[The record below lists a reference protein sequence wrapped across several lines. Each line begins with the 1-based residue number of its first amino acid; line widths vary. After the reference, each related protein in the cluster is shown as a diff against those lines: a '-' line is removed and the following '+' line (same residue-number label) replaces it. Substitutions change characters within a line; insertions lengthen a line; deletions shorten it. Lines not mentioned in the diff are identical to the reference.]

1 MMQKFN
7 INKLLREPLLHFL
20 VIGAGLFFLFS
31 QVGDPDIAIDNR
43 IVITQADL
51 DRLADV
57 WLRRTGRPPTSQDR
71 ERQLEHFIREQV
83 LYREALAMGLDK
95 DDVIVRR
102 RLSQKMEYLFN
113 DLSLIVEPSEAELNA
128 FLTENF
134 SKFTVP
140 AKISFRHIYLDPGSR
155 GQGVYEDAK
164 KLLTQL
170 HDPAGVTDVTSK
182 GDRSLL
188 PYDYSEEREKQLAGL
203 FGKSFA
209 AQLFALPAGSWQA
222 PITSEYG
229 VHLVYVK
236 SHIKS
241 RLPQLAE
248 IRERVS
254 SEWQAEKQREANEVF
269 YQSLRQRYEI
279 VLDDNIVKDAMV
291 SAEQ

>member
-71 ERQLEHFIREQV
+71 ERQL
-83 LYREALAMGLDK
+83 AMGLDNN
-95 DDVIVRR
+95 DVIVRR

-113 DLSLIVEPSEAELNA
+113 DLSATAEPTEAELNA
-128 FLTENF
+128 FLTDNV
-134 SKFTVP
+134 SKFTFP
-140 AKISFRHIYLDPGSR
+140 ATISFRHIYLNPNSH
-155 GQGVYEDAK
+155 GQGIYEDAE
-164 KLLTQL
+164 KLLAQL

-188 PYDYSEEREKQLAGL
+188 PYDYSEEREKQLASL
-203 FGKSFA
+203 FGESFA
-209 AQLFALPAGSWQA
+209 TQLFALPAGSWQG
-222 PITSEYG
+222 PITSRYG
-229 VHLVYVK
+229 VHLIYVK

-241 RLPQLAE
+241 RLPQLTE
-248 IRERVS
+248 IRGRVAS
-254 SEWQAEKQREANEVF
+254 AWLAEKQRKSNAVF

>member
-7 INKLLREPLLHFL
+7 IYTLLREPLLHFL
-20 VIGAGLFFLFS
+20 LIGAGLFFLFN
-31 QVGDPDIAIDNR
+31 QVGETDIVTDNR

-57 WLRRTGRPPTSQDR
+57 WLRRTGRPPRSQER
-71 ERQLEHFIREQV
+71 ERQLDHFIREEV

-113 DLSLIVEPSEAELNA
+113 DLSATAEPTETELNT
-128 FLTENF
+128 FLTDNV

-140 AKISFRHIYLDPGSR
+140 AKISFRHIYLDPNSR
-155 GQGVYEDAK
+155 GQEVYKDAE
-164 KLLTQL
+164 KLLAQL
-170 HDPAGVTDVTSK
+170 HDPAGVTDVASK

-203 FGKSFA
+203 FGESFA
-209 AQLFALPAGSWQA
+209 TQLFALPAGSWQG
-222 PITSEYG
+222 PITSAYG

-241 RLPQLAE
+241 RLPQLTE

-254 SEWQAEKQREANEVF
+254 GEWQAEKQRRSNEVF

-279 VLDDNIVKDAMV
+279 VLDDNIVKDATV
-291 SAEQ
+291 SAEP

>member
-7 INKLLREPLLHFL
+7 IYTLLREPLLHFL
-20 VIGAGLFFLFS
+20 LIGAGLFFLFN
-31 QVGDPDIAIDNR
+31 QVGETDIVTDNR

-57 WLRRTGRPPTSQDR
+57 WLRRTGRPPRSQER
-71 ERQLEHFIREQV
+71 ERQLDHFIREEV

-113 DLSLIVEPSEAELNA
+113 DLSATAEPTETELNT
-128 FLTENF
+128 FLTDNV

-140 AKISFRHIYLDPGSR
+140 AKISFCHIYLNPNSR
-155 GQGVYEDAK
+155 GQGVYEDAE
-164 KLLTQL
+164 KLLAQL
-170 HDPAGVTDVTSK
+170 HDPAGVTDVTSR

-188 PYDYSEEREKQLAGL
+188 PYDYSEERGKQLAGL
-203 FGKSFA
+203 FGESFA
-209 AQLFALPAGSWQA
+209 TQLFALPAGSWQG
-222 PITSEYG
+222 PITSAYG

-241 RLPQLAE
+241 RLPQLTE

-254 SEWQAEKQREANEVF
+254 GEWQAEKQRRSNEVF

-279 VLDDNIVKDAMV
+279 VLDDNIVKDATV
-291 SAEQ
+291 SAEP